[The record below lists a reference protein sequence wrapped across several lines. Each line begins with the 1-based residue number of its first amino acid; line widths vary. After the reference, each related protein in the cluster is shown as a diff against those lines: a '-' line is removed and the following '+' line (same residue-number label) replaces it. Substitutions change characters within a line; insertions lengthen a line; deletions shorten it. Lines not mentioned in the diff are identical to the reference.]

1 MKRYV
6 IYNILTG
13 YYFDNDFVE
22 AKIDDCR
29 MFDTLEDAE
38 LFLSEYLTNKV
49 VFYRIDAIYIKF

>member
-13 YYFDNDFVE
+13 YYFDNNFVE
-22 AKIDDCR
+22 AKIYDCR
-29 MFDTLEDAE
+29 MFDTLEEAE
-38 LFLSEYLTNKV
+38 LFLSKYLTGEV